1 MQESQEISSW
11 QILYTNSADKFLT
24 KLSKR
29 NKKDYEKIKNQIVRL
44 IDEEDILDVK
54 FIINSDDQYRLRV
67 GNYRIIYTRDEQVLI
82 IEIIKIGDR
91 KDVYR

>member
-1 MQESQEISSW
+1 MQESQEKNNW

-44 IDEEDILDVK
+44 VSEEDALDIK

-67 GNYRIIYTRDEQVLI
+67 GNYRIIYTRDEQVFI

-91 KDVYR
+91 KDVYK